1 MKRFLVISV
10 LLVSTICFAQGQKG
24 YYRFPAIHGS
34 TVVFTAE
41 SDLWRVGIEGGMA
54 QRLTTHHDIES
65 QAAISPDGK
74 TVAFIAS
81 YEGPTEVYTMSVNG
95 GLPQRQTFDGEGAA
109 VVSWTPDGDILYST
123 RHFATLPNTQLARIN
138 PEDHSVTLIPLNQ
151 ASDGS
156 FEASGKT
163 LFFTR
168 LPFQGSRTKRYHGGT
183 AQNIWKFTF
192 GTEEAVPL
200 TETYTG
206 TSKTPMWWDGG
217 VYFASDRDGNMN
229 IWSMTEDGSDVT
241 QHTFHKGWDVQ
252 SPALQNGRIVY
263 QLGADIHLFDISTNT
278 ENKIDIAL
286 ASDFD
291 QTREKWIKKPM
302 DYLSDI
308 HISPNG
314 DRIAL
319 TARGRIFVAPSEEGR
334 FLEASRKNGVR
345 YRNAQF
351 FPDGKSLFMLS
362 DESEEFEFWKAPAN
376 GIGKSTILTQNGD
389 IFRNEGNI
397 SPNGKIFSFTDRNK
411 RLWVH
416 DIATKKTDLIAE
428 TDGRG
433 LSVHRWSP
441 DGKWLAFVDYADNGY
456 NQIKLYSVTDRGVT
470 TLTSD
475 RVENYSPAWSPDGK
489 WLYFLSDR
497 HFESLVRSPWGP
509 RQPEP
514 YYDNTTKIYM
524 LALAKGQRSPFQP
537 DDELFSKNKKSDKKK
552 KDDSDGSVL
561 VMIDLDGIQDRVFEV
576 PVKSGNYGNLMTTD
590 ERLFWTQT
598 IVGSDRTTN
607 LMALEITNDKPE
619 PKIFVKDVRN
629 FDLSRDG
636 KKFAVRRGQNI
647 YVVKASAS
655 APAKLDE
662 AKVELSNWTFSV
674 DPREEWRQ
682 MFVDAWR
689 MERDY
694 FYDPNMHGV
703 DWDGILQKHMPL
715 VERVADRAELNDL
728 IGHVVGELSALHM
741 NVRGGDFREG
751 DDQIDIGSLGAV
763 LVRDESNSGYR
774 IDHIYKSEPDY
785 LDRQGPLARPDLNIM
800 EGDIITAINGVPTL
814 SVAHLSILLKN
825 QTGQQVRLEVK
836 TTPTGN
842 KFSAIV
848 EPISQRSERNL
859 RYDEWEYTRRIA
871 VNETSKGDIGY
882 VHMRA
887 MGGGNYSE
895 WIRNFYPVYNRKGL
909 IVDMRHNRGGNIDSW
924 VLEKLM
930 RKAWFYW
937 QPRVGKP
944 SWNMQYAFRGHM
956 VVLCNERTASDG
968 EAFTEGFR
976 RLGLGKVIGTRT
988 WGGEIWLSNNTQLVD
1003 RGIARAPQTG
1013 VYGPEGKWLIEGWG
1027 VDPDI
1032 VVDNL
1037 PHETFNGK
1045 DAQLEAAVKHL
1056 QELIAKDPRPVPPAP
1071 PYPNK
1076 RFDYEKMTNGNG
1088 KN

>member
-1 MKRFLVISV
+1 MRRFLVISV

-24 YYRFPAIHGS
+24 YYRFPAIHKG

-65 QAAISPDGK
+65 HAAISPDGQ
-74 TVAFIAS
+74 TIAFVAR

-95 GLPQRQTFDGEGAA
+95 GLPQRQTFDGERAA
-109 VVSWTPDGDILYST
+109 VVGWTPDGDILYST

-156 FEASGKT
+156 FEARGKT

-192 GTEEAVPL
+192 GTKEAVPL
-200 TETYTG
+200 TATYTG
-206 TSKTPMWWDGG
+206 TSKTPMWWNDR
-217 VYFASDRDGNMN
+217 VYFASDRDGSMN
-229 IWSMTEDGSDVT
+229 IWSMAEDGSDVT
-241 QHTFHKGWDVQ
+241 QHTSHKGWDVQ
-252 SPALQNGRIVY
+252 SPALHEGKIVY
-263 QLGADIHLFDISTNT
+263 QLGADLHLFDNSTNT
-278 ENKIDIAL
+278 EKKIDISL

-302 DYLSDI
+302 EFLSTI

-319 TARGRIFVAPSEEGR
+319 TARGRIFVAPSEKGR

-345 YRNAQF
+345 YRYAQF
-351 FPDGKSLFMLS
+351 FPDGKSLFLLS
-362 DESEEFEFWKAPAN
+362 DESGEFEFWKVPAN
-376 GIGKSTILTQNGD
+376 GIGQSTKLTQNGD

-397 SPNGKIFSFTDRNK
+397 SPDAKMFSFTDRNK
-411 RLWVH
+411 RLWIH
-416 DIATKKTDLIAE
+416 DIATKKTALIAE
-428 TDGRG
+428 TDEWG
-433 LSVHRWSP
+433 LVEHQWSP
-441 DGKWLAFVDYADNGY
+441 DSKWLAFVDYADNYY
-456 NQIKLYSVTDRGVT
+456 NQIKLYSVATRHT
-470 TLTSD
+470 TILTSD
-475 RVENYSPAWSPDGK
+475 RVASFSPAWSPNGK

-497 HFESLVRSPWGP
+497 RFESLVRSPWGP

-524 LALAKGQRSPFQP
+524 MALTRGQHSPFQP
-537 DDELFSKNKKSDKKK
+537 DDELSSNNEKSDKKK
-552 KDDSDGSVL
+552 EDDSDESVL
-561 VMIDLDGIQDRVFEV
+561 VTIDLDGIQGRVFEV
-576 PVKSGNYGNLMTTD
+576 PVKSGNYDNLLATD
-590 ERLFWTQT
+590 ERLFWAQT
-598 IVGSDRTTN
+598 IIGTDRTTN
-607 LMALEITNDKPE
+607 LMALQINNDNPE

-629 FDLSRDG
+629 FDLSRDD
-636 KKFAVRRGQNI
+636 KKFAVRKDQNV

-662 AKVELSNWTFSV
+662 AKVDLSNWTFSV

-703 DWDGILQKHMPL
+703 DWDGLLQKHMPL
-715 VERVADRAELNDL
+715 VKRVADRDELNDL

-751 DDQIDIGSLGAV
+751 DDQIEIGSLAAV

-785 LDRQGPLARPDLNIM
+785 LDRQGPLTRSDLNVM

-814 SVAHLSILLKN
+814 SVAHPSVLLKN
-825 QTGQQVRLEVK
+825 QVGRQVRLEVK
-836 TTPTGN
+836 SMPAGN

-848 EPISQRSERNL
+848 EPISQRAERRL

-871 VNETSKGDIGY
+871 VDEMSNSGIGY
-882 VHMRA
+882 LHMRA
-887 MGGGNYSE
+887 MGGGNYAE
-895 WIRNFYPVYNRKGL
+895 WVRNFYPVFNRQGL
-909 IVDMRHNRGGNIDSW
+909 IIDMRHNRGGNIDSW
-924 VLEKLM
+924 ILEKLM

-944 SWNMQYAFRGHM
+944 YWNMQYAFRGHM

-976 RLGLGKVIGTRT
+976 RLELGKVIGTRT

-1076 RFDYEKMTNGNG
+1076 RFDYEKMTNGNQ
-1088 KN
+1088 